1 MTKPISLFGVTEH
14 AVDEINSVNHI
25 ENKSRTINSKRTSFK
40 AQNASYY
47 VMKNKQ
53 RLKITVSINIEI
65 IKSRHSR
72 S

>member
-25 ENKSRTINSKRTSFK
+25 ENKTRTINSKRTSFK

-47 VMKNKQ
+47 VMKK
-53 RLKITVSINIEI
+53 LKITVSINIEI

>member
-25 ENKSRTINSKRTSFK
+25 ENKTRTINSKRTTFK

-47 VMKNKQ
+47 VMKKQ

>member
-25 ENKSRTINSKRTSFK
+25 ENKTRAINSKRTSFK

-47 VMKNKQ
+47 VMKK
-53 RLKITVSINIEI
+53 
-65 IKSRHSR
+65 
-72 S
+72 